1 MANWNGY
8 RKSKAA
14 GGGLY
19 NGYVTP
25 KAKQDWSIGSLVN
38 IGFVKGLEVLSK
50 IEGSYSLRQASTGRD
65 YTFTPHVGLVREGV

>member
-1 MANWNGY
+1 MAWQGY

-25 KAKQDWSIGSLVN
+25 KAKQDWSVGSMVN
-38 IGFVKGLEVLSK
+38 IGFVKGLEVISK
-50 IEGSYSLRQASTGRD
+50 IEGTYSLRQVSTGRA
-65 YTFTPHVGLVREGV
+65 YEFTPHAGLVRS